1 MTRLLREHPPIDVE
15 LDPGGR
21 LVAIRWN
28 GQREPV
34 EVCNA
39 WRVAESWW
47 REPIERDYCKVVGRR
62 WLALVYLDRVSGT
75 WHLERLYD
83 CSPAVVPERRS
94 AASKA
99 PPRAGCLQAMGAP
112 IVSDRTRRSAKSA
125 TTKASA
131 WTSLERVDRCCT
143 PSPQSSTGPLPV
155 DTSVDG
161 DRSQVVT

>member
-1 MTRLLREHPPIDVE
+1 MTRLLREHPTIDAE
-15 LDPGGR
+15 LDSDGR

-62 WLALVYLDRVSGT
+62 WLALVYLDRIDGT

-83 CSPAVVPERRS
+83 
-94 AASKA
+94 
-99 PPRAGCLQAMGAP
+99 
-112 IVSDRTRRSAKSA
+112 
-125 TTKASA
+125 
-131 WTSLERVDRCCT
+131 
-143 PSPQSSTGPLPV
+143 
-155 DTSVDG
+155 
-161 DRSQVVT
+161 